1 MKITIAAA
9 GRFRGGPEKE
19 LYQKYIE
26 RLPWPISLSEVDER
40 HIKDKRK
47 QRQQEARKLE
57 KAVPKASTIVALDEI
72 GTGLSSDGLAKKI
85 GGWQDQGVRDLT
97 FLIGGADGLSPE
109 LLKCAD
115 LVLSLGAMTWP
126 HMMVR
131 VMLAEQLYRA
141 STLISGHPYHR
152 G

>member
-1 MKITIAAA
+1 M
-9 GRFRGGPEKE
+9 
-19 LYQKYIE
+19 
-26 RLPWPISLSEVDER
+26 
-40 HIKDKRK
+40 
-47 QRQQEARKLE
+47 
-57 KAVPKASTIVALDEI
+57 VALDEI
-72 GTGLSSDGLAKKI
+72 GTGLSSDGLAQKI

-152 G
+152 R